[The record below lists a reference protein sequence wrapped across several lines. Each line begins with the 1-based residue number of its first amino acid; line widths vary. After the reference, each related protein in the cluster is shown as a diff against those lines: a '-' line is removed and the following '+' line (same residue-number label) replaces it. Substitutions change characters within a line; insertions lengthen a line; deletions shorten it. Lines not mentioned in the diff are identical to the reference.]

1 MKVRRVIT
9 GHSGGRS
16 TFASD
21 GPTRKSRD
29 FVSVPGMSCA
39 LLWSTPTTPVVP
51 HDRADSVSAGTTYL
65 PQVGETRLMLVT
77 FPPDSVM
84 ISDSFDQAAAGQ
96 EYMEHIPDLAAKF
109 EPDNPGMHTTDTVG
123 DHFRRGGLAGAR

>member
-84 ISDSFDQAAAGQ
+84 ISDSFDQAAEVRPTLGAVQPYQQVDPRRDG
-96 EYMEHIPDLAAKF
+96 LAA
-109 EPDNPGMHTTDTVG
+109 
-123 DHFRRGGLAGAR
+123 A